1 MLQQPDIVDY
11 LLSLDIV
18 KPRAVVCDELAILDV
33 SSRNGVF
40 VVTTRGG
47 DALVVKQAG
56 PHSAATLA
64 HEAAVLVA
72 LGDDPSLRDAIPAVV
87 HHDPDAARLV
97 LRTPDGARNWK
108 KATRAGARH
117 ALAPARRLGRLL
129 AAVHAVAPDR
139 VEPPPDGTTAMWG
152 LRVPEPELEFV
163 LNLSR
168 GSRELVGLLQ
178 RNGPLCERLRELAAP
193 PTRQTLVHG
202 DLRWEN
208 CLRTGVNG
216 ARRRD
221 RVLLIDWELAGPG
234 DPAFDVGTVLAEHLA
249 NWIESIPVLDGNDV
263 GRFAEFAGRPLARDV
278 LGAFWDAYRGAAA
291 EAPPLHRVA
300 ELTGLRLLQ
309 SAVERTQDAYEA
321 TTPARLLATVGER
334 LLAAP
339 ELGAMMLLG
348 LRE

>member
-18 KPRAVVCDELAILDV
+18 KPRAVVCDELAVLDV

-47 DALVVKQAG
+47 EALVVKQAG
-56 PHSAATLA
+56 PHSAGTLA
-64 HEAAVLVA
+64 HEAAVLAA
-72 LGDDPSLRDAIPAVV
+72 LGADPSIGHAIPAIV

-129 AAVHAVAPDR
+129 AAVHAIDPDR
-139 VEPPPDGTTAMWG
+139 VEPPPAGTTAMWG
-152 LRVPEPELEFV
+152 LRIPEPELEFV

-178 RNGPLCERLRELAAP
+178 ENVALCARLRELAAP
-193 PTRQTLVHG
+193 PVRRTLTHG

-208 CLRTGVNG
+208 CLRVSANG
-216 ARRRD
+216 SRRD
-221 RVLLIDWELAGPG
+221 GVLLIDWELAGPG
-234 DPAFDVGTVLAEHLA
+234 DPAFDVGTVLAEYLA
-249 NWIESIPVLDGNDV
+249 NWIESIPVLDRNDV
-263 GRFAEFAGRPLARDV
+263 GRFAEFAGRPLARDA
-278 LGAFWDAYRGAAA
+278 LGAFWDAYRGAAP

-334 LLAAP
+334 LLGAP